1 MISAELCLAFTTK
14 EMISALA
21 MALTFIAFFPYIRSV
36 LKGRV
41 RPHMFS
47 WLIWGLATGSVFF
60 AQLADGAGAGAWPIG
75 FSGML
80 TFLIGGLAWLKRA
93 DVTITRSDW
102 VFFITALAALPIWY
116 LTSDPLWAVIILT
129 GIDLLAYGPMLR
141 KTWHQPWSESLTFML
156 LFGMRNY
163 LVLFALEHYSLTTVL
178 FPAATAVALS
188 ATVAMIVWRRNR
200 LSSTQ
205 SGSHT

>member
-1 MISAELCLAFTTK
+1 
-14 EMISALA
+14 
-21 MALTFIAFFPYIRSV
+21 
-36 LKGRV
+36 
-41 RPHMFS
+41 
-47 WLIWGLATGSVFF
+47 
-60 AQLADGAGAGAWPIG
+60 
-75 FSGML
+75 
-80 TFLIGGLAWLKRA
+80 
-93 DVTITRSDW
+93 
-102 VFFITALAALPIWY
+102 
-116 LTSDPLWAVIILT
+116 
-129 GIDLLAYGPMLR
+129 MLR

>member
-1 MISAELCLAFTTK
+1 MSPKELIST
-14 EMISALA
+14 LA
-21 MALTFIAFFPYIRSV
+21 MALTFVAFLPYIRSV
-36 LKGRV
+36 VKGRV

-47 WLIWGLATGSVFF
+47 WIIWGLATSSVFF

-75 FSGML
+75 FSGLL
-80 TFLIGGLAWLKRA
+80 TFLIGLLAYWKRA

-102 VFFITALAALPIWY
+102 VFFLSALASLPVWY
-116 LTSDPLWAVIILT
+116 LTSDPLWAVVILT

-156 LFGMRNY
+156 LFSLRNY

-188 ATVAMIVWRRNR
+188 ATVAMILWRRNR
-200 LSSTQ
+200 LSTSDN
-205 SGSHT
+205 H